1 MDATMKKTAL
11 ITGISGQTGSYLAE
25 HLLEQGYD
33 VHGIIRRSSLIKTD
47 RIDHIFD
54 KITLHYGDLTDGM
67 NLMTVISGI
76 KPDEIYNMAAQSHV
90 AVSFETPEYT
100 GNADAL
106 GTMRILEIIRSVN
119 PKIKFYQASTSELY
133 GSTPPPQDENTYFAP
148 QSPYAAAKLY
158 AYWLTRNYRD
168 GYNLFAVNGILFNHE
183 GPRRGETFVTRKIT
197 RYVAQYSLGQTP
209 QPLQIGNV
217 NAIRDWTDARDMVK
231 GIYLMMQQ
239 DKPDD
244 YVLGSGKGRTVL
256 ELITTAF
263 KHIDVE
269 IEWDEGQEIG
279 RDKNGTVIVEVNPKY
294 KRPLEVNALIADAT
308 KANTELGWKP
318 EITFEQM
325 IKEMIENDILSFSK

>member
-106 GTMRILEIIRSVN
+106 GTMRILEIIRSVD